1 MAVGNMFGT
10 NFIPSTHNTMQKYL
24 LIFFMLLFIQSKA
37 KSQGA
42 PMVRIAKIQVD
53 ANKLT
58 AYEKALK
65 KQMQAAIKLEPGVR
79 SYHAVA
85 EKNNPTRITILEVYA
100 DTLSYQ
106 KHIQTKHFKEYKA
119 TVKDMVIS
127 LELIDVTTIAFARKE
142 NE

>member
-1 MAVGNMFGT
+1 M
-10 NFIPSTHNTMQKYL
+10 HKYL
-24 LIFFMLLFIQSKA
+24 FTFFILLFIQSQA
-37 KSQGA
+37 ISQRA

-53 ANKLT
+53 AKQLR

-65 KQMQAAIKLEPGVR
+65 KQMQAAIRLEPGVR

-100 DTLSYQ
+100 DTLAYQ

-119 TVKDMVIS
+119 AVKDMVVS
-127 LELIDVTTIAFARKE
+127 LELIDVTTVAFARKE